1 MNKPFTYEQ
10 AEEICEDFED
20 LVDTELVIEGV
31 QHYIDHVIMVP
42 YPTADK
48 ALFIQ
53 SYREAG
59 NILPALDSYSGD
71 QYDVI
76 IIASKMQDSNDITTI
91 DIRKYIGDNGV
102 GYNFPD

>member
-31 QHYIDHVIMVP
+31 QHYIDHVIIVP
-42 YPTADK
+42 FSTADQ

-59 NILPALDSYSGD
+59 NMLPALDNYTGD

-76 IIASKMQDSNDITTI
+76 IIASKMQDINDITTI
-91 DIRKYIGDNGV
+91 DIRKYIEDNGV
-102 GYNFPD
+102 SYNFPG

>member
-42 YPTADK
+42 YPTNK
-48 ALFIQ
+48 ELFIQ

-59 NILPALDSYSGD
+59 NILPALDSYTGD

-91 DIRKYIGDNGV
+91 DIRKYIEDNGV
-102 GYNFPD
+102 SYNFPD